1 LLRIGQITM
10 ERGVRPWL
18 MNDWIFNLTTLG
30 RENRHCVE
38 ILHRFTDQVIAER
51 KVALHNEN
59 FDPDVPGSSYRHPS

>member
-1 LLRIGQITM
+1 M

-30 RENRHCVE
+30 RENRRCVE
-38 ILHRFTDQVIAER
+38 ILHRFTDQVVAER

-59 FDPDVPGSSYRHPS
+59 LDPDTPESSYRHSS